1 MLYILDYGAG
11 NVRSLANSITK
22 LGHSFEWVK
31 SPEDLLKAD
40 KLLFPGVGAFGSALE
55 SLRRQG
61 YAEPLKQY
69 IASGKPYMG
78 ICVGMQALF
87 EASSESPGVPGL
99 GVVPGTVE
107 RFSCTDAL
115 ADGGTKAVP
124 QMGWNTARV
133 VKVEEAESSGGSN
146 SRLSAHAAR
155 AYGLPTEEEGGENA
169 AHYYFVHSYRAAYD
183 PKIHAQWA
191 HTVTQYGSEVFMSS
205 VQHGNVFATQFHPEK
220 SGAAGLKVLK
230 AWLELKDEGAAAQS
244 GLVERALLAPTEVKP
259 RPQDGL
265 TKRIVACLDVRTND
279 DGDLVVTKGESYD
292 VREKA
297 DSSITATV
305 PAAGA
310 SGSGSGSGNQ
320 TRAVRNLG
328 KPVDLARRYYLEGAD
343 EITFLNITSFRSCP
357 LQDQPMLA
365 VLEHAAAS
373 IFVPLTIGGGIKDTV
388 DPDGTPRPA
397 LEVAAAYFRAGAD
410 KVSIGSEAVYA
421 VEDLLAKLPAGTYDP
436 AQVRDEDLSGQTG
449 IEAISKAYG
458 AQAVVVSIDP
468 RRVYLEPGSE
478 VPRAHAPCVVSGLP
492 GTPEEGKRW
501 WYRCTVKGGRED
513 RDVDVVQLAR
523 GVQRL
528 GAGECLLNSID
539 RDGSNAGFD
548 RQLVDLIKRSV
559 QIPVIASSGAGN
571 PTHFSDVFSPA
582 QKQDQQQQPAPIVEA
597 ALAAGIF
604 HRKECTI
611 GEVKDHLRSRG
622 FKIRSEH
629 IEA

>member
-1 MLYILDYGAG
+1 MNALFHHIDIDIMLYILDYGAG

-22 LGHSFEWVK
+22 LGHTFEWVK
-31 SPEDLLKAD
+31 TPEDLLKAD
-40 KLLFPGVGAFGSALE
+40 KLLFPGVGAFGTALE

-87 EASSESPGVPGL
+87 ETSEESPDVPGL
-99 GVVPGTVE
+99 GVVPGTVA
-107 RFSCTDAL
+107 RFSPTDSL
-115 ADGGTKAVP
+115 TTSGSKSVP

-133 VKVEEAESSGGSN
+133 IKVEEAASSEGG
-146 SRLSAHAAR
+146 AAQAAR
-155 AYGLPTEEEGGENA
+155 AYGFPTEAEGGAEA
-169 AHYYFVHSYRAAYD
+169 AHYYFVHSFRAAYD
-183 PKIHAQWA
+183 PKIHAKWA

-205 VQHGNVFATQFHPEK
+205 IQHGNVFATQFHPEK
-220 SGAAGLKVLK
+220 SGAAGLRVLK
-230 AWLELKDEGAAAQS
+230 AWLDLKSEGSAAQA
-244 GLVERALLAPTEVKP
+244 GLTEKPLLSPADVKA
-259 RPQDGL
+259 REQDGL
-265 TKRIVACLDVRTND
+265 TKRIVACLDVRAND

-297 DSSITATV
+297 DGPTAETTT
-305 PAAGA
+305 
-310 SGSGSGSGNQ
+310 GSGAN

-328 KPVDLARRYYLEGAD
+328 KPVELARRYYLEGAD

-410 KVSIGSEAVYA
+410 KVSIGSEAVFA
-421 VEDLLAKLPAGTYDP
+421 VEELLAKLPQGTYDP
-436 AQVRDEDLSGQTG
+436 AQVQDADLSGKTG

-468 RRVYLEPGSE
+468 RRVYLDAKDE
-478 VPRAHAPCVVSGLP
+478 VPAAHAACVVSGIA

-528 GAGECLLNSID
+528 GAGEVLLNSID

-548 RQLVDLIKRSV
+548 RHLVDLVKGSV

-571 PTHFSDVFSPA
+571 AQHFSDVFSPNA
-582 QKQDQQQQPAPIVEA
+582 HAGANPAAIVEA

-611 GEVKDHLRSRG
+611 GEVKDHLRSQG
-622 FKIRSEH
+622 FKVRSEA
-629 IEA
+629 IEP